1 VDYKETINLPN
12 TAFSMKA
19 NLSSREPK
27 FLDDW
32 YHAKFY
38 EEYFKHDP
46 AKETF
51 ILHSGPP
58 YANGDIHIGHA
69 LNNIL
74 KDIIVKCHR
83 MSGKNIS
90 FIPGWDCH
98 GLPIEHQVEKKFG
111 KVGEKI
117 APKEFR
123 EKCREYAQT
132 QIENQKSDLMRLG
145 IIADWNN
152 PYLTMSSSYEAKQ
165 FELFASL
172 LERGVISKGYKPV
185 HWCLDCGS
193 ALAEAEVEYIDKNST
208 AVDVGFKVKDPQ
220 KICSLFDLNF
230 DQNEEYVIPIW
241 TTTPWTLPG
250 NQALTINPEITY
262 SLVRCQLRKKNMN
275 LLIAEELIKSAL
287 ERYGIEGEEILGYS
301 KGSSLVG
308 ILCEHPIE
316 ARMVPIILGD
326 HVTVEEGTGIV
337 HTAPGHGQDDFIVG
351 KENDL
356 PLDCRVNAKG
366 LYTDEVAFVAGKHIY
381 KAQTELL
388 EIIEKNQ
395 LLFANYDYS
404 HSYPHCWRHKTPLIF
419 RATPQWFISMDQNHL
434 RERSLNAITKVDWI
448 PAWGEER
455 IKNMVKDRPDWCIS
469 RQRYWGVPI
478 PLFIHKETDEIH
490 PQSSEIIARMGHTAK
505 EKGIEAWHE
514 INLKDYAEFGLEEYY
529 QVEDVMDVWLDS
541 GLSHSVVFNNQI
553 PISLYLEGSDQHRG
567 WFQSSLLSSVALY
580 DQSPYLSVLTHGF
593 TVDEHGRKMSKSLGN
608 VIKPQE
614 IYNSTGAD
622 ILRLWVAATDYKGEL
637 KISDEILKR
646 VTDAY
651 RRIRN
656 TFRYMLGNLHDF
668 NHDTDTISIEEMTQ
682 IDLEMIFRMDHLQK
696 EILNHYS
703 KYELHLI
710 FQKVHNFCSKE
721 LGGFYFDIIKDR
733 LYTCSKQS
741 RARKSAQV
749 ALNHI
754 LNSLI
759 RICAP
764 IISFTADEVWF
775 SSNYYNGSSILLDEW
790 YSSSNLK
797 PTQNINWEMLEE
809 LRDAVLIELENARKG
824 SVIGSALE
832 AEIYIESNSNNMR
845 LLQPL
850 KDELKFLFITS
861 AVHLHEDDS
870 VKGFQVKVQKS
881 AHEKCVRCWHQHASV
896 DDTKIC
902 HRCKE
907 NISNEEKRVFF

>member
-1 VDYKETINLPN
+1 
-12 TAFSMKA
+12 MKA
-19 NLSSREPK
+19 NLSNREPK
-27 FLDDW
+27 FLEDW
-32 YHAKFY
+32 YHSKFY

-69 LNNIL
+69 LNNVL
-74 KDIIVKCHR
+74 KDIIVKSKR

-117 APKEFR
+117 TPKEFR
-123 EKCREYAQT
+123 AKCREYAQT
-132 QIENQKSDLMRLG
+132 QIKNQKSDLIRLG
-145 IIADWNN
+145 ILADWNN

-172 LERGVISKGYKPV
+172 LERGVIAKGYKPV

-193 ALAEAEVEYIDKNST
+193 ALAEAEVEYLDKNST

-220 KICSLFDLNF
+220 KICSVFNLSPNE
-230 DQNEEYVIPIW
+230 NEEYAIPIW

-262 SLVRCQLRKKNMN
+262 SLVRCQLSKKNIN
-275 LLIAEELIKSAL
+275 LLIAGELIKEVF
-287 ERYGIEGEEILGYS
+287 ERYGIKDEEILGS
-301 KGSSLVG
+301 CMGSSLEG
-308 ILCEHPIE
+308 ILCEHPFE
-316 ARMVPIILGD
+316 ARTVPIILGD

-351 KENDL
+351 KENNL

-366 LYTDEVAFVAGKHIY
+366 LYTDEVPFVAGKHIY

-388 EIIEKNQ
+388 ELIEQNQ

-434 RERSLNAITKVDWI
+434 RERSLNAIKQVDWI

-455 IKNMVKDRPDWCIS
+455 INNMIKDRPDWCIS

-490 PQSSEIIARMGHTAK
+490 PQSSEIIAKMSESAK

-514 INLKDYAEFGLEEYY
+514 ITLKDYAEFGLDDYY

-541 GLSHSVVFNNQI
+541 GLSHSVVFDNQI
-553 PISLYLEGSDQHRG
+553 PVSLYLEGSDQHRG

-580 DQSPYLSVLTHGF
+580 DQSPYQSVLTHGF

-668 NHDTDTISIEEMTQ
+668 NHDTDTMSIGEMTQ

-733 LYTCSKQS
+733 LYTCSKKS
-741 RARKSAQV
+741 RARKSAQI

-764 IISFTADEVWF
+764 IISFTADEVWI
-775 SSNYYNGSSILLDEW
+775 SSNEYNGSSILLDEW

-797 PTQNINWEMLEE
+797 PTQNIDWEMLEE
-809 LRDAVLIELENARKG
+809 LRDEVLIELENARKG

-870 VKGFQVKVQKS
+870 VKGFNVTVQKS
-881 AHEKCVRCWHQHASV
+881 KHEKCIRCWHQHASV

-902 HRCKE
+902 HRCQE

>member
-1 VDYKETINLPN
+1 VDYKDTINLPN

-19 NLSSREPK
+19 NLSNREPK
-27 FLDDW
+27 FIEDW
-32 YHAKFY
+32 YHSKFY

-69 LNNIL
+69 LNNVL
-74 KDIIVKCHR
+74 KDIIVKSHR

-117 APKEFR
+117 TPKEFR
-123 EKCREYAQT
+123 AKCREYAQT
-132 QIENQKSDLMRLG
+132 QIKNQKGDLIRLG
-145 IIADWNN
+145 ILADWNN

-172 LERGVISKGYKPV
+172 LERGVIAKGYKPV

-193 ALAEAEVEYIDKNST
+193 ALAEAEVEYLDKNST
-208 AVDVGFKVKDPQ
+208 AVDVGFKVKDPK
-220 KICSLFDLNF
+220 KICSVFNLSSNE
-230 DQNEEYVIPIW
+230 NEEYVIPIW

-262 SLVRCQLRKKNMN
+262 SLVRCQLSKKNIN
-275 LLIAEELIKSAL
+275 LLIAEELIKTVL
-287 ERYGIEGEEILGYS
+287 ERYGIKDEEILGSS
-301 KGSSLVG
+301 KGSSLEG
-308 ILCEHPIE
+308 ILCEHPFE

-351 KENDL
+351 KENNL

-366 LYTDEVAFVAGKHIY
+366 LYIDEVPFVAGKHIY

-388 EIIEKNQ
+388 ELIEKNQ
-395 LLFANYDYS
+395 LLYANYDYS

-455 IKNMVKDRPDWCIS
+455 INNMIKDRPDWCIS

-490 PQSSEIIARMGHTAK
+490 PQSSEIIAKMSETAK

-514 INLKDYAEFGLEEYY
+514 INLQDYAEFGLDEYY

-553 PISLYLEGSDQHRG
+553 PVSLYLEGSDQHRG

-580 DQSPYLSVLTHGF
+580 DQSPYQSVLTHGF

-668 NHDTDTISIEEMTQ
+668 NHDTDTISTEEMTQ
-682 IDLEMIFRMDHLQK
+682 IDLEMIFRTDNLQK

-733 LYTCSKQS
+733 LYTCSKKS
-741 RARKSAQV
+741 RARKSAQI

-764 IISFTADEVWF
+764 IISFTADEVWI
-775 SSNYYNGSSILLDEW
+775 SSNQYNGSSILLDEW
-790 YSSSNLK
+790 YSSSKLK

-832 AEIYIESNSNNMR
+832 AEIYIESNSNNMS

-881 AHEKCVRCWHQHASV
+881 AYEKCIRCWHQHASV

-902 HRCKE
+902 HRCQE